1 MTKYSSILQGVY
13 SCIERVQIKIVRQL
27 ILPSKISATNARE
40 VKVNPEFQNVTKSAG
55 REEKY
60 VR

>member
-1 MTKYSSILQGVY
+1 MQGVY

-27 ILPSKISATNARE
+27 ILPSNISATNARE